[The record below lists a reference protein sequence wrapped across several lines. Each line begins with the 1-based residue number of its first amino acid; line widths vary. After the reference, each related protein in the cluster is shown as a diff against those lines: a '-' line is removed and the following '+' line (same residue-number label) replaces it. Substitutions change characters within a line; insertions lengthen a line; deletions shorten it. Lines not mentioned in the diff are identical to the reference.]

1 MRAIVPFIGHQPSV
15 PTIPPCDFD
24 SELLRATSSPDASAP
39 SFGRRPKPTFRY
51 ILYPRR
57 RCPRFPNF
65 LAGLR
70 YRTLDAIDF
79 ISRFYVR
86 FCVLIVTVALAIY
99 LGTVISMLTRA
110 EPLPPLP
117 SPSCPASNSPA
128 TTSLAVTRG
137 FKF

>member
-1 MRAIVPFIGHQPSV
+1 MRALIPVHDQQPSV

-24 SELLRATSSPDASAP
+24 ALLHLATTSPDSSIP
-39 SFGRRPKPTFRY
+39 CLDRLHSSSSSHSR
-51 ILYPRR
+51 IPRR
-57 RCPRFPNF
+57 RFARFANF
-65 LAGLR
+65 LTGLR
-70 YRTLDAIDF
+70 YRSLDAIEF

-86 FCVLIVTVALAIY
+86 LCVLVVTAGLAIY

-110 EPLPPLP
+110 EPLPPFP